1 MAQKGCILLLFLL
14 ACHGKQC
21 FYQFIIFIQHQSFI
35 GLHIGKH
42 CLKFFVVGVS
52 LHHFH
57 HTSGFLGKQNHSGN
71 LFGFQRLQL
80 YIQLFICN
88 RRAEQLL
95 HLICFKFVCLLF
107 RFGNFG
113 ILFFL
118 QGINIRID
126 TLYLQLDVLIF
137 IFEEGNEGL
146 IHRRIHDGSLQTL
159 LLEQADILRL
169 LIGVG
174 CKINHV
180 FVLFLILFQ
189 IFGNG
194 FINAVCCFQQ
204 QDILYLIIQLFFL
217 HTAVFDEDIDIIP
230 EAFKG
235 RTVGFEQLVQ
245 LVRNLLGD
253 VGIHFFHIAVIL
265 QCTSGNIQRHIGTV
279 QNPLQEQQK
288 FGDNL
293 FYVIRNINLIAI
305 ELNLTVHHVH
315 LLHQLRE
322 IENPFQ
328 TEGVIHIQM
337 NPEQRVI

>member
-1 MAQKGCILLLFLL
+1 M
-14 ACHGKQC
+14 
-21 FYQFIIFIQHQSFI
+21 
-35 GLHIGKH
+35 
-42 CLKFFVVGVS
+42 
-52 LHHFH
+52 
-57 HTSGFLGKQNHSGN
+57 
-71 LFGFQRLQL
+71 
-80 YIQLFICN
+80 
-88 RRAEQLL
+88 
-95 HLICFKFVCLLF
+95 
-107 RFGNFG
+107 
-113 ILFFL
+113 
-118 QGINIRID
+118 
-126 TLYLQLDVLIF
+126 
-137 IFEEGNEGL
+137 
-146 IHRRIHDGSLQTL
+146 
-159 LLEQADILRL
+159 
-169 LIGVG
+169 
-174 CKINHV
+174 
-180 FVLFLILFQ
+180 LFLIFFQ

-265 QCTSGNIQRHIGTV
+265 QCTSGNIQRHIGAV

-293 FYVIRNINLIAI
+293 FYVIRNINLIAVQ
-305 ELNLTVHHVH
+305 LYLAVHHVH